1 MRQQAARTSTST
13 IEGIDRAPNP
23 AGKIFFESTKGAT
36 NAILA
41 KTNIMANVR
50 VFLVIEQSNRIPVN
64 CLKFPLRQ
72 MKSVKPKVLLMRGE
86 SFD

>member
-1 MRQQAARTSTST
+1 MDITTGSTVFELSL
-13 IEGIDRAPNP
+13 P
-23 AGKIFFESTKGAT
+23 ADAGTEEDLGIFFDGTKGAT
-36 NAILA
+36 NAICA
-41 KTNIMANVR
+41 KTIIMANVR
-50 VFLVIEQSNRIPVN
+50 VFLVIEQSNHIPVN

>member
-1 MRQQAARTSTST
+1 MRQRAARTSTSA
-13 IEGIDRAPNP
+13 IEVIDRAPNP
-23 AGKIFFESTKGAT
+23 AGKIFFEGTKGAT
-36 NAILA
+36 NAICA

-50 VFLVIEQSNRIPVN
+50 VFLVIEQSNHIPVS

-72 MKSVKPKVLLMRGE
+72 MKSVKPKVLLMHGE

>member
-1 MRQQAARTSTST
+1 
-13 IEGIDRAPNP
+13 
-23 AGKIFFESTKGAT
+23 
-36 NAILA
+36 LA